1 MSEKK
6 KRGYYIMP
14 ESSVSRLARAV
25 DGMQVPDFEHVP
37 TAPLDTESMESR
49 HTSVMGLIDQS
60 MEMFANNL
68 HNGNVE
74 IKTVQDFKALI
85 ESMQKIQGLKQLEQ
99 EQANILDEATRN
111 APVIDADDP
120 KVVALY
126 EQMFQRLNE
135 RNDIE

>member
-25 DGMQVPDFEHVP
+25 DGMQVAGFEHTP
-37 TAPLDTESMESR
+37 TAPLDAENMESR

-68 HNGNVE
+68 HSGNVE

-99 EQANILDEATRN
+99 EHAEALDESTRN

-120 KVVALY
+120 KVIELY
-126 EQMFQRLNE
+126 EQMFMRLNE
-135 RNDIE
+135 RNDE